1 MSAIALTSGGN
12 FSYGN
17 PCLQSNSISS
27 SWKYSFSQSGAKVFL
42 IKEDRHPNPSD
53 LALDHQAGPPNQ
65 GIKIFGVLYRIVPS
79 IATGPLEVFILEGRR
94 WIGMQ
99 DQKVAMLLVV
109 FGIGVMAWFTVQE
122 SYSHSVELEGVRDSL
137 DHIREDVRE
146 IKETTRLLHDL
157 STNVGLF
164 CDKTGAACT

>member
-1 MSAIALTSGGN
+1 
-12 FSYGN
+12 
-17 PCLQSNSISS
+17 
-27 SWKYSFSQSGAKVFL
+27 
-42 IKEDRHPNPSD
+42 
-53 LALDHQAGPPNQ
+53 
-65 GIKIFGVLYRIVPS
+65 
-79 IATGPLEVFILEGRR
+79 
-94 WIGMQ
+94 MQ

-164 CDKTGAACT
+164 CDKTEAACT